1 MTQYSILNVNLSNNK
16 LNKQLNKLKSVVIKN
31 KTEVV
36 LRLSSNMIAVNE
48 TSFLHKL
55 LLNNRQVSNLCK
67 GFADKSSTDT
77 KLRKTQISKMIQSG
91 ELLGRFV
98 DPLLNT
104 GLLLMKN
111 VIKPLAES
119 VSIPLRLTAATLTAD
134 TGIHNKILGSRTKKP

>member
-1 MTQYSILNVNLSNNK
+1 MTQYSILNVNLSNS
-16 LNKQLNKLKSVVIKN
+16 QLNQLKSVVIKN

-48 TSFLHKL
+48 ASFLHKL

-77 KLRKTQISKMIQSG
+77 KLIKTQISKMTQSG
-91 ELLGRFV
+91 EFLGRFV
-98 DPLLNT
+98 GPLLNT

-119 VSIPLRLTAATLTAD
+119 VSLPLRLTPATSTAD